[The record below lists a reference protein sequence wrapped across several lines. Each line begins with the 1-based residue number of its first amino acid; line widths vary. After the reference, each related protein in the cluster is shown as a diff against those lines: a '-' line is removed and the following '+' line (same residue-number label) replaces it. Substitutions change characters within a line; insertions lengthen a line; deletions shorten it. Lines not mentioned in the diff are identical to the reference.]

1 MSKSKLKFQ
10 FQILLPISL
19 LLSNLNSFEFSMNSL
34 TLILNSSGLELLNF
48 LYADGGAIKENK
60 YSYI

>member
-19 LLSNLNSFEFSMNSL
+19 LLSNLNSFEFWMNSL
-34 TLILNSSGLELLNF
+34 TLVLNSSGLELLNF
-48 LYADGGAIKENK
+48 LYADGGANKENK